1 MKNWNWLNKKTDDPL
16 FTEWIEKMD
25 KELIKRLRIQKQKRA
40 IQRKKD
46 L

>member
-1 MKNWNWLNKKTDDPL
+1 MENWINKKTDDFL
-16 FTEWIEKMD
+16 FKEWIKKMD